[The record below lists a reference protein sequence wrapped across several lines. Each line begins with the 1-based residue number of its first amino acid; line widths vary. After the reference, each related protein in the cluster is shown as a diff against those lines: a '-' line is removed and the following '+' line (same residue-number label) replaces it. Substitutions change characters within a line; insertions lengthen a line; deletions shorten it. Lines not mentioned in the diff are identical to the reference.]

1 MDSAKKAYAQLAQA
15 VQSMTPGARVASLLL
30 VGLVVLCLGYL
41 ARRPS
46 TADTF
51 LLGGEPFGTSQ
62 LTAMEAAFAKAGLKT
77 YEIQSNRVQVP
88 RAEQSAYMAALADAG
103 ALPPDFG
110 KYLEKAINSPSP
122 FMSKAEREAMIKVA
136 LQNEL
141 RLIIR
146 SMKGIENASVLYDV
160 EARQPFGQERVATAS
175 VSVKPVGSQ
184 PLDEERIPLLRHMVA
199 SSIAGLRPENVTVTD
214 LNGRLY
220 SGGVESDGAGLGGD
234 VYSNRKKTYERD
246 WVEKITKAIGIPGAV
261 VTANVELD
269 LEREHE
275 ETEVTYDQ
283 PPGNPNPAPAAD
295 GDHVPS
301 ADRDHPT
308 AGAEGD
314 RFGSLAR
321 LIAPAVDG
329 FGHRPSRA
337 TPNRSKR
344 ITQQGM
350 TPKRVTVTVGIP
362 SSHYEKVW
370 HEKHPARPGA
380 AEREPDELE
389 LAAIEASETQRA
401 RQVAERLLPVSDST
415 QESSPRVVVTSFQ
428 NIGSPVPAPP
438 SVSGWPESA
447 AVWLSQY
454 GIALAAIV
462 LAGCGLLTLRS
473 LIHAPRFAAAA
484 VPSPPPP
491 VETDAV
497 ETREFDDVQEHLAG
511 AHWNRGVERA
521 SLREELADLVRD
533 DPDAAVSVLRSWIG
547 NAS

>member
-1 MDSAKKAYAQLAQA
+1 
-15 VQSMTPGARVASLLL
+15 MTPGARIASVLL

-51 LLGGEPFGTSQ
+51 LLGGDPFGASQ

-88 RAEQSAYMAALADAG
+88 RAEQPAYMAALADAG

-160 EARQPFGQERVATAS
+160 EAHQTFGQERVATAS

-184 PLDEERIPLLRHMVA
+184 PLDEERIPLLRHLVA
-199 SSIAGLRPENVTVTD
+199 SSIAGLKPEDVTVTD

-220 SGGVESDGAGLGGD
+220 SGGAESDGAGLGGD
-234 VYSNRKKTYERD
+234 VYSRRKKTYERD
-246 WVEKITKAIGIPGAV
+246 WVEKITKAVGIPGAV

-283 PPGNPNPAPAAD
+283 PPGNPNPAPPVD
-295 GDHVPS
+295 GDRDPG
-301 ADRDHPT
+301 ADRDRPP
-308 AGAEGD
+308 AGAEGE
-314 RFGSLAR
+314 RYGSLAR
-321 LIAPAVDG
+321 LIGPAVDG
-329 FGHRPSRA
+329 FGHRSERA
-337 TPNRSKR
+337 APNRRKH

-362 SSHYEKVW
+362 SSHYEKIW
-370 HEKHPARPGA
+370 REKHPTRPGA
-380 AEREPDELE
+380 AEREPDETE
-389 LAAIEASETQRA
+389 LAAIETSEKDRA
-401 RQVAERLLPVSDST
+401 RQVAERLLPMADT
-415 QESSPRVVVTSFQ
+415 AQDSSPRVVVTSFQ
-428 NIGSPVPAPP
+428 NVSSPALSPPIVP
-438 SVSGWPESA
+438 GWSEPA

-454 GIALAAIV
+454 GVALAAVV
-462 LAGCGLLTLRS
+462 LAGFGLLTLRS
-473 LIHAPRFAAAA
+473 LIRGPRLAAAA

-491 VETDAV
+491 IESDAAA
-497 ETREFDDVQEHLAG
+497 TREFDDVEQHLAG
-511 AHWNRGVERA
+511 VHWSGGVERA
-521 SLREELADLVRD
+521 SLREDLADLVRD